1 MRNLLIATALSSL
14 IVGCGEQAPKSANV
28 DMVFKGGPI
37 YTAVD
42 AKPMV
47 EAVAVDNGRIVYA
60 GPASGLSAWAGA
72 DTNVVDLKGSAMYPG
87 FTDSHGHLIGIGFR
101 EVQLNLEGVLSL
113 AEMVEKVAARVATL
127 EKGAVLVGRG
137 WIETHWPEGRF
148 PTKEDFD
155 AISPDNPIL
164 LRRTDGHA
172 LIANSAAIKAA
183 GITRDSVSPMGG
195 DILKGE
201 DGEPTGMFI
210 DTAMG
215 AFGKLTTA
223 PTMAEKENAYEL
235 AGKVY
240 TAYGWTGI
248 HSMSVNPSNVDMMEK
263 ISDEGRLGLRVYNSI
278 DGEGQGAQDLFK
290 NGPSYS
296 NNKQITTRAIKLYMD
311 GALGSR
317 GAALLEK
324 YSDADTMGLMRV
336 EMAAYSPILEAALR
350 AGIQVNTHAIGDK
363 GNRELLNWYEAAY
376 KAVPK
381 EEWKSTDIR
390 WRDEH
395 TQIVNPD
402 DIPRF
407 KELGVIPSMQPSHA
421 INDLYYA
428 PDRLGKDR
436 LNGAYA
442 WRSLIDS
449 GVMVVGGSDAPVER
463 GDPRIEFYG
472 AVARKSIADGF
483 SNEDWHPEEAV
494 TRQEALK
501 MFTAWP
507 AYASFMENDLGT
519 IEVGKLADFTVY
531 KQDIMTI
538 PEREILT
545 VQTVLTIVEG
555 KVVYHAADDKK

>member
-1 MRNLLIATALSSL
+1 MRNFLIATALSGL
-14 IVGCGEQAPKSANV
+14 TLGCGEPVTQSANV

-42 AKPMV
+42 AKPTV
-47 EAVAVDNGRIVYA
+47 EAVAVDDGRIVYA
-60 GPASGLSAWAGA
+60 GTAAGLSAWAGA
-72 DTNVVDLKGSAMYPG
+72 DTQVVDLKGSAMYPG
-87 FTDSHGHLIGIGFR
+87 FTDAHGHLIGIGFR
-101 EVQLNLEGVLSL
+101 EVQLNLEGIPSL
-113 AEMVEKVAARVATL
+113 AAMVEKVAERVKTM
-127 EKGAVLVGRG
+127 EKGELLYGRG

-148 PTKEDFD
+148 PTVADID
-155 AISPDNPIL
+155 AVSPDNPVM

-172 LIANSAAIKAA
+172 LVANSMAIKAA
-183 GITRDSVSPMGG
+183 GITRDSVAPMGG
-195 DILKGE
+195 DILKDD
-201 DGEPTGMFI
+201 DGELTGMFI

-223 PTMAEKENAYEL
+223 PTMAERDNAFVL

-248 HSMSVNPSNVDMMEK
+248 HSMSVNPSDVSLMEK

-278 DGEGQGAQDLFK
+278 DGLGQAAYDLFK

-296 NNKQITTRAIKLYMD
+296 DNKQITTRAIKLYMD

-324 YSDADTMGLMRV
+324 YSDADHMGLMRV
-336 EMAAYSPILEAALR
+336 KMEEYSPILEAALR

-381 EEWKSTDIR
+381 EEWASTDLR

-395 TQIVNPD
+395 TQVVNPE

-421 INDLYYA
+421 INDLFYA

-436 LNGAYA
+436 LHGAYA

-449 GVMVVGGSDAPVER
+449 GVIIAGGSDAPVER
-463 GDPRIEFYG
+463 GDPRIEYYG
-472 AVARKSIADGF
+472 AVARKSIVDGF

-531 KQDIMTI
+531 DKDIMTI

-545 VQTVLTIVEG
+545 VNTVLTIVEG
-555 KVVYHAADDKK
+555 KVVYSGADDKK